1 MSNREHE
8 KGLATFEKSGLIGT
22 ITLKRREKRNALNYD
37 LWLSLADAVKEAS
50 IDEDVR
56 VVLLKGEGDSF
67 CTGLDLNPDNKVI
80 DELSKGRSAKQK
92 VRLFNLIKMIQ
103 SIHTELEL
111 LRVPVIAAIQGHCL
125 GAGLELVCS
134 CDMRY
139 CSTDAVFSLP
149 EAKFAIITDVGGLQR
164 LPRIVG
170 RGKAREMAFRGHSI
184 GAEEAHRIGLI
195 NEVFDTPE
203 VLFEKVNKIAGEIA
217 GNPPLAVQGA
227 KGVLLHDE
235 EVPVARSLEYNAARS
250 AMILPSEDLLEA
262 LNAYLEKRKPEF
274 KGN

>member
-1 MSNREHE
+1 MSNGEYE
-8 KGLATFEKSGLIGT
+8 KGLATFEKEGLIGT
-22 ITLKRREKRNALNYD
+22 ITLRRQEKKNALNYD

-50 IDEDVR
+50 MDEDVR

-67 CTGLDLNPDNKVI
+67 CAGLDLNPDNKVI
-80 DELSKGRSAKQK
+80 DELSKGPSAKQK

-111 LRVPVIAAIQGHCL
+111 LRSPVIAAIQGHCL
-125 GAGLELVCS
+125 GAGLELACS

-164 LPRIVG
+164 LPRIIG
-170 RGKAREMAFRGHSI
+170 RGKASEMAFRGHSI
-184 GAEEAHRIGLI
+184 GAEEAHRIGLV
-195 NEVFDTPE
+195 NEVYETPE
-203 VLFEKVNKIAGEIA
+203 VLFEKVDKIAGEIA

-227 KGVLLHDE
+227 KEVLLHNE
-235 EVPVARSLEYNAARS
+235 EVPIAKSLEYNAAKS

>member
-1 MSNREHE
+1 M
-8 KGLATFEKSGLIGT
+8 
-22 ITLKRREKRNALNYD
+22 
-37 LWLSLADAVKEAS
+37 
-50 IDEDVR
+50 DEDVR
-56 VVLLKGEGDSF
+56 VVVLKGEGDSF

-80 DELSKGRSAKQK
+80 DELSKGSSAKQK

-125 GAGLELVCS
+125 GAGLELACS

-139 CSTDAVFSLP
+139 CSTDAIFSLP

-184 GAEEAHRIGLI
+184 RAEEAYRIGLV
-195 NEVFDTPE
+195 NEVYKTPG
-203 VLFEKVNKIAGEIA
+203 VLFEKVYKIAEEIA
-217 GNPPLAVQGA
+217 GNSPFAVQGA
-227 KGVLLHDE
+227 KEVLLHGEDLSVME
-235 EVPVARSLEYNAARS
+235 SLEYNAARS
-250 AMILPSEDLLEA
+250 AMILPSEDLLESF
-262 LNAYLEKRKPEF
+262 NAYLEKRKPEF

>member
-1 MSNREHE
+1 MSNGEYE
-8 KGLATFEKSGLIGT
+8 KGLATFEKEGLIGT
-22 ITLKRREKRNALNYD
+22 ITLRRQEKKNALNYD
-37 LWLSLADAVKEAS
+37 LWLSLAEAVKEVS
-50 IDEDVR
+50 MDEDVR

-80 DELSKGRSAKQK
+80 DELSKGPSAKQK

-111 LRVPVIAAIQGHCL
+111 LRSPVIAAIQGHCL
-125 GAGLELVCS
+125 GAGLELACS

-164 LPRIVG
+164 LPRIIG
-170 RGKAREMAFRGHSI
+170 RGKASEMAFRGHSI
-184 GAEEAHRIGLI
+184 GAEEAHRIGLV
-195 NEVFDTPE
+195 NEVYETPE
-203 VLFEKVNKIAGEIA
+203 VLFEKVDKIAGEIA

-227 KGVLLHDE
+227 KEVLLHNE
-235 EVPVARSLEYNAARS
+235 EVPIAKSLEYNAAKS

>member
-1 MSNREHE
+1 MSNEAYG
-8 KGLATFEKSGLIGT
+8 KGLATFEKSGSIGT
-22 ITLKRREKRNALNYD
+22 ITLRRQEKKNALNYD

-125 GAGLELVCS
+125 GAGLELACS

-227 KGVLLHDE
+227 KEVLLHNE

-262 LNAYLEKRKPEF
+262 LNAYLEERKPEF

>member
-1 MSNREHE
+1 MSDREYE
-8 KGLATFEKSGLIGT
+8 KGRASFEKSGFIGT
-22 ITLKRREKRNALNYD
+22 ITLRRREKKNALNYD
-37 LWLSLADAVKEAS
+37 LWLSLADTIKEAS
-50 IDEDVR
+50 MDEDVR
-56 VVLLKGEGDSF
+56 VVVLKGEGNSF

-125 GAGLELVCS
+125 GAGLELACS

-139 CSTDAVFSLP
+139 CSTDAIFSLP

-164 LPRIVG
+164 LPRIIG
-170 RGKAREMAFRGHSI
+170 RGKAREMAFRGYSI
-184 GAEEAHRIGLI
+184 GAEEAYRIGLV
-195 NEVFDTPE
+195 NEVYKTPE
-203 VLFEKVNKIAGEIA
+203 VLFEKVYKIAKEIA

-227 KGVLLHDE
+227 KEVFLHGEDLSVME
-235 EVPVARSLEYNAARS
+235 SLEYNAARS
-250 AMILPSEDLLEA
+250 AMILPSEDLLESF
-262 LNAYLEKRKPEF
+262 NAYLEKRKPEF

>member
-1 MSNREHE
+1 MSNGEYE
-8 KGLATFEKSGLIGT
+8 KGLATFEKEGLIGT
-22 ITLKRREKRNALNYD
+22 ITLRRQEKRNALNYD

-50 IDEDVR
+50 MDEDVR

-67 CTGLDLNPDNKVI
+67 CAGLDLNPDNKVI
-80 DELSKGRSAKQK
+80 DELSKGPSAKQK

-111 LRVPVIAAIQGHCL
+111 LRSPVIAAIQGHCL
-125 GAGLELVCS
+125 GAGLELACS

-164 LPRIVG
+164 LPRIIG
-170 RGKAREMAFRGHSI
+170 RGKASEMAFRGHSI
-184 GAEEAHRIGLI
+184 GAEEAHRIGLV
-195 NEVFDTPE
+195 NEVYETPE
-203 VLFEKVNKIAGEIA
+203 VLFEKVDKIAGEIA

-227 KGVLLHDE
+227 KEVLLHNE
-235 EVPVARSLEYNAARS
+235 EVPIAKSLEYNAAKS

>member
-1 MSNREHE
+1 MSNGEYE
-8 KGLATFEKSGLIGT
+8 KGLATFEKEGLIGT
-22 ITLKRREKRNALNYD
+22 ITLRRQEKRNALNYD

-50 IDEDVR
+50 MDEDVR

-80 DELSKGRSAKQK
+80 DELSKGPSAKQK

-111 LRVPVIAAIQGHCL
+111 LRSPVIAAIQGHCL
-125 GAGLELVCS
+125 GAGLELACS

-164 LPRIVG
+164 LPRIIG
-170 RGKAREMAFRGHSI
+170 RGKSSEMAFRGHSI
-184 GAEEAHRIGLI
+184 GAEEAHRIGLV
-195 NEVFDTPE
+195 NEVYETPE
-203 VLFEKVNKIAGEIA
+203 VLFEKVDKIAGEIA

-227 KGVLLHDE
+227 KEVLLHNE
-235 EVPVARSLEYNAARS
+235 EVPIAKSLEYNAAKS

>member
-1 MSNREHE
+1 MSNREYE
-8 KGLATFEKSGLIGT
+8 KGLATFEKDGLIGT
-22 ITLKRREKRNALNYD
+22 ITLRRQEKRNALNYD

-227 KGVLLHDE
+227 KEVLLHDE

>member
-1 MSNREHE
+1 MSNGEYE
-8 KGLATFEKSGLIGT
+8 KGLATFEKEGLIGT
-22 ITLKRREKRNALNYD
+22 ITLRRQEKKNALNYD

-50 IDEDVR
+50 MDEDVR

-80 DELSKGRSAKQK
+80 DELSKGPSAKQK

-111 LRVPVIAAIQGHCL
+111 LRSPVIAAIQGHCL
-125 GAGLELVCS
+125 GAGLELACS

-164 LPRIVG
+164 LPRIIG
-170 RGKAREMAFRGHSI
+170 RGKASEMAFRGHSI
-184 GAEEAHRIGLI
+184 GAEEAHRIGLV
-195 NEVFDTPE
+195 NEVYETPE
-203 VLFEKVNKIAGEIA
+203 VLFEKVDKIAGEIA

-227 KGVLLHDE
+227 KEVLLHNE
-235 EVPVARSLEYNAARS
+235 EVPIAKSLEYNAAKS

>member
-1 MSNREHE
+1 MSNGEYE
-8 KGLATFEKSGLIGT
+8 KGLATFEKEGLIGT
-22 ITLKRREKRNALNYD
+22 ITLRRQEKKNALNYD

-50 IDEDVR
+50 MDEDVR

-80 DELSKGRSAKQK
+80 DELSKGPSAKQK

-111 LRVPVIAAIQGHCL
+111 LRSPVIAAIQGHCL
-125 GAGLELVCS
+125 GAGLELACS

-164 LPRIVG
+164 LPRIIG
-170 RGKAREMAFRGHSI
+170 RGKASEMAFRGHSI
-184 GAEEAHRIGLI
+184 GAEEANRIGLI
-195 NEVFDTPE
+195 NEVFETPE
-203 VLFEKVNKIAGEIA
+203 VLFEKVDKIAGEIA

-227 KGVLLHDE
+227 KEVLLHNE
-235 EVPVARSLEYNAARS
+235 EVPIAKSLEYNAAKS